1 MKIILLIG
9 IGSFIGGIS
18 RYLLSLFIQNKFLS
32 TFPFGTLGV
41 NIVACFLIGI
51 VFGLSERGN
60 FNMEW
65 RLFLATGFLG
75 GFSTFSSF
83 SLETVGLLRDG
94 QMWQAFTYIMS
105 SLVICLLATFIGISL
120 IKFL

>member
-18 RYLLSLFIQNKFLS
+18 RYLFSLFIQNKFLS

-41 NIVACFLIGI
+41 NIAACFLIGI

-83 SLETVGLLRDG
+83 SMETVGLLRDG
-94 QMWQAFTYIMS
+94 QLWQAFTYIMS

-120 IKFL
+120 IKLL

>member
-1 MKIILLIG
+1 MRIILLIG
-9 IGSFIGGIS
+9 VGSFIGGVA

-83 SLETVGLLRDG
+83 SNETVGLLRDG
-94 QMWQAFTYIMS
+94 QIWQAFTYIMCS
-105 SLVICLLATFIGISL
+105 VVICLVATFTGISL
-120 IKFL
+120 IKLL

>member
-1 MKIILLIG
+1 MRIILLIG
-9 IGSFIGGIS
+9 VGSFIGGVA

-65 RLFLATGFLG
+65 RIFLATGFLG

-83 SLETVGLLRDG
+83 SNETVGLLRDG
-94 QMWQAFTYIMS
+94 QIWQAFTYIMCS
-105 SLVICLLATFIGISL
+105 VVICLVATFTGISL
-120 IKFL
+120 IKLL

>member
-9 IGSFIGGIS
+9 IGSFIGGIA

-83 SLETVGLLRDG
+83 SNETVGLLRDG
-94 QMWQAFTYIMS
+94 QMWQAFTYIMCS
-105 SLVICLLATFIGISL
+105 IVICLVATFAGISL
-120 IKFL
+120 IKLL

>member
-41 NIVACFLIGI
+41 NIMACFLIGI

-83 SLETVGLLRDG
+83 SMETVGLLRDG

-105 SLVICLLATFIGISL
+105 SMVICLLATFIGISL
-120 IKFL
+120 IKLL